1 MLSAILGCGDTM
13 RDTFRTAPPHDAVSA
28 TRLPPT
34 GAYQARDSAV
44 FTRLGRNVRPCRATH
59 LLART

>member
-1 MLSAILGCGDTM
+1 M
-13 RDTFRTAPPHDAVSA
+13 RDTFRTAPPHDAVNA
-28 TRLPPT
+28 TLLPPT

-44 FTRLGRNVRPCRATH
+44 FTRLGRNVRPCRAVQ